1 MVMKHCI
8 FLIMLAVTT
17 GCTMAG
23 PDFKVP
29 ETVST
34 AAYRHAG
41 QATVAPMPAHWW
53 QVFGDERLNRFVESA
68 IEGSPTMRAAASRL
82 VQAEALYG
90 RTRADQLPEVNL
102 GAGVSNLRTSANTAQ
117 GIVLGRNAIS
127 GSQFTTGVSLSY
139 ELDLWGK
146 IRREVESADAQALA
160 ARYDRDGVLLLL
172 TSQVAATYW
181 QLRGIDAEIAILEK
195 ALANRRETLQLVEG
209 RFAGGL
215 TNELDVS
222 RARIEHANA
231 GADLHESRRQRNV
244 LEHFLATLTG
254 ASPSIALLPPASSA
268 ASHRMPEPP
277 VIPLGLPASLL
288 SQRPDLAESVQNLRA
303 ANARLGVAEADFY
316 PSIKITGNFGYASEG
331 LQDLLKSS
339 SQQYNYGPLSL
350 NLPIFDG
357 GRNKANLA
365 YASARYDEAL
375 AHHEDLI
382 LIALR
387 EVEDALSDRE
397 QRVKQGEEQAQAQV
411 AAARACAVAM
421 KRYEK
426 GVATF
431 LDVTDAQ
438 RSSLAAD
445 RAVVRTETQ
454 KLLAAVSI
462 ARALGGGWQGKQVG
476 DSSL

>member
-1 MVMKHCI
+1 MKHCI
-8 FLIMLAVTT
+8 FLIMLALTT
-17 GCTMAG
+17 GCTVVG

-29 ETVST
+29 ENVST

-41 QATVAPMPAHWW
+41 QATVATISAHWW
-53 QVFGDERLNRFVESA
+53 QAFGDEGLNRFVESA
-68 IEGSPTMRAAASRL
+68 IERSPTMRAAASRL

-90 RTRADQLPEVNL
+90 RTHADQLPVVNL

-117 GIVLGRNAIS
+117 GIVLGRNVIS
-127 GSQFTTGVSLSY
+127 GNQFTAGASLSY

-146 IRREVESADAQALA
+146 IHRVVESADAQVLA

-181 QLRGIDAEIAILEK
+181 QLRGIDAEIVILEN

-209 RFAGGL
+209 RFSGGL
-215 TNELDVS
+215 ANELDVS
-222 RARIEHANA
+222 RARIEYANA
-231 GADLHESRRQRNV
+231 GADIHESRRQRNV
-244 LEHFLATLTG
+244 LEHSLALLTG
-254 ASPSIALLPPASSA
+254 ASPSLALLPSVSDAVSP
-268 ASHRMPEPP
+268 RIPEPP
-277 VIPLGLPASLL
+277 ALPVGLPASLL

-316 PSIKITGNFGYASEG
+316 PAIQITGNFGYASEG

-339 SQQYNYGPLSL
+339 SQQYSYGPLSL

-357 GRNKANLA
+357 GRNKANLT
-365 YASARYDEAL
+365 YASARFDETL
-375 AHHEDLI
+375 AHHEELV
-382 LIALR
+382 LNALR
-387 EVEDALSDRE
+387 EVEDALSDRA
-397 QRVKQGEEQAQAQV
+397 QRAKQGEEQAQAQL
-411 AAARACAVAM
+411 AAARAYAVAM

-426 GVATF
+426 GAANF

-445 RAVVRTETQ
+445 RAVVRTGTQ
-454 KLLAAVSI
+454 RLLAAVSV
-462 ARALGGGWQGKQVG
+462 ARALGGGWQGKQVCEG
-476 DSSL
+476 SL